1 MTYNEAIKLLDGD
14 AKALAEALECTH
26 QMVYQYKKN
35 PDKELPKV
43 RTIVLQAK
51 LGTYKPTR
59 KRKIVMTCKAE
70 VV

>member
-1 MTYNEAIKLLDGD
+1 MTYNEAIQLFNGD
-14 AKALAEALECTH
+14 AKQLADALECSH

-43 RTIVLQAK
+43 RSIVLQAK
-51 LGTYKPTR
+51 LGTYEPK
-59 KRKIVMTCKAE
+59 KIKAKVTCKAE

>member
-1 MTYNEAIKLLDGD
+1 
-14 AKALAEALECTH
+14 
-26 QMVYQYKKN
+26 MVYQYKKN

-43 RTIVLQAK
+43 RSIVLQAK